1 MEVFL
6 FPGQG
11 SQYVGMGRD
20 LYENFEEA
28 KRVYNEGEEVLGFEI
43 KKLSFEGPEEELVKT
58 YITQPAILLHSIAVF
73 EILKNRGASPSL
85 VAGHSIGE
93 YAALYAAEAIEFEDV
108 VRAVKK
114 RGEVMYEEGL
124 KNPGSMAAIIGLDEK
139 TVEELCREDN
149 GIVIP
154 ANINS
159 PSQIVI
165 SGEIE
170 AVKRV
175 GEKAKEK
182 NAKRVIFLKV
192 SGAFHSPLLKESAK
206 RFKEFLRGIE
216 IKKPKCGVV
225 VNVKGEIVR
234 DGEGLR
240 QALEEQLSSPV
251 LWTKTIH
258 TIEKQGYREVYEL
271 GPGRVICGL
280 VKRTKPELSCT
291 SIGTVEDLKQLGP
304 NLHS

>member
-1 MEVFL
+1 MKVFL

-11 SQYVGMGRD
+11 SQYVKMGKD

-28 KRVYNEGEEVLGFEI
+28 KRVYNRGEEILGFGI
-43 KKLSFEGPEEELVKT
+43 KKISFEGPEEELIKT
-58 YITQPAILLHSIAVF
+58 YITQPAILLHSIAIL
-73 EILKNRGASPSL
+73 EILKNRNALPSL

-93 YAALYAAEAIEFEDV
+93 YTALYAAEAIGFEDV
-108 VRAVKK
+108 VRAVKR
-114 RGEVMYEEGL
+114 RGEIMYEEGL
-124 KNPGSMAAIIGLDEK
+124 KNPGSMAAIIGLDEN

-149 GIVIP
+149 GIVVP

-175 GEKAKEK
+175 GERAKEK
-182 NAKRVIFLKV
+182 DAKRVIFLKV
-192 SGAFHSPLLKESAK
+192 SGAFHSPLLEESAK
-206 RFKEFLRGIE
+206 EFKEFLKDIE
-216 IKKPKCGVV
+216 IKEPKCGVI

-234 DGEGLR
+234 DAKGLR
-240 QALEEQLSSPV
+240 QALEEQLRSPV
-251 LWTKTIH
+251 LWTKTIR
-258 TIEKQGYREVYEL
+258 TIKREGYKEVYEL

-280 VKRTKPELSCT
+280 VKRTEPEISCT
-291 SIGTVEDLKQLGP
+291 SIGTTEDLKRLKIVTT
-304 NLHS
+304 